1 MFLIKIM
8 PLIKSDSLSNFDK
21 HTPKD
26 EDHLITSYLNNKYI
40 YETQDFFIMARKSL
54 IKFSLIKNNCNYIG
68 DITLKIYDIFH
79 NDPSNY
85 DMILNDILMQM
96 NSHDIHKKLIS

>member
-1 MFLIKIM
+1 MSI
-8 PLIKSDSLSNFDK
+8 IKSDSLSNINK

-40 YETQDFFIMARKSL
+40 YETQDLFIMARNSL
-54 IKFSLIKNNCNYIG
+54 IKFSLIEKNCNCIG
-68 DITLKIYDIFH
+68 EIALKIYDIFH
-79 NDPSNY
+79 NDLINY

-96 NSHDIHKKLIS
+96 NSYDIHKKLNS